1 MSSGKNEALAQISKI
16 SAAFDD
22 QSEKPE
28 MRPATSLLL
37 AAALF
42 ATPTSVQAQTI
53 PPRSLYE
60 TMLDANKAKGW
71 VQFRNFDGK
80 QLLYFSLLQT
90 LHCRLKEIRYSI
102 NSDALDQ
109 TVELVKCNK
118 AIPFNIGQKDIL
130 GGRIY
135 KSMPLNTAQ
144 WVAVQVV
151 WEDDVESE
159 INKVKVCEDV
169 GEATCGIV
177 LE

>member
-1 MSSGKNEALAQISKI
+1 
-16 SAAFDD
+16 
-22 QSEKPE
+22 
-28 MRPATSLLL
+28 MRPITRFLL
-37 AAALF
+37 AANLSVT
-42 ATPTSVQAQTI
+42 ATGAHAQTI
-53 PPRSLYE
+53 PPRSLYA
-60 TMLDANKAKGW
+60 TMLEANKSKGW

-109 TVELVKCNK
+109 NVELVKCNK
-118 AIPFNIGQKDIL
+118 AVPFNIGQKDIL
-130 GGRIY
+130 GGRVY

-169 GEATCGIV
+169 GEASCGIV
-177 LE
+177 FE

>member
-1 MSSGKNEALAQISKI
+1 MLKTKPNVRTLIFASVC
-16 SAAFDD
+16 AAFVW
-22 QSEKPE
+22 S
-28 MRPATSLLL
+28 
-37 AAALF
+37 
-42 ATPTSVQAQTI
+42 SVAQAQTI

-60 TMLDANKAKGW
+60 TMLEANKAKGW
-71 VQFRNFDGK
+71 VQFRNFNGK

-109 TVELVKCNK
+109 TVDLVKCNK

-130 GGRIY
+130 EGRVY

-159 INKVKVCEDV
+159 VNKVKVCEDV
-169 GEATCGIV
+169 GEASCGIV
-177 LE
+177 FE

>member
-1 MSSGKNEALAQISKI
+1 
-16 SAAFDD
+16 
-22 QSEKPE
+22 
-28 MRPATSLLL
+28 MRPTTLLLL
-37 AAALF
+37 AASLSF
-42 ATPTSVQAQTI
+42 TATAAQAQTI

-60 TMLDANKAKGW
+60 TMLDANKPKGW
-71 VQFRNFDGK
+71 VQFRNFNGK

-109 TVELVKCNK
+109 NVELVKCNK

-130 GGRIY
+130 GGRVY

-151 WEDDVESE
+151 WEDDVEPFALDE
-159 INKVKVCEDV
+159 EFDYDAVKLTPNIDL
-169 GEATCGIV
+169 EA
-177 LE
+177 EKRAWQAAQQKSAK